1 MKRNKNQLYEFLRK
15 NMELAANDY
24 QMIQSGDRIL
34 AGLSGGAD
42 SFTLLELL
50 TGRKIY
56 LPSDISIFAVH
67 LDMGFKKDDADLANL
82 RLYLDKKNIEYYIE
96 KTDFG
101 PLAHSD
107 FNRHNPCFLCSRL
120 RRKRLFEL
128 AKEHECKKIAL
139 GHHKDDIVETLL
151 INMFYA
157 REISTMMPKQEL
169 FKGLFY
175 IIRPMSYIWEKK
187 IKEYADQQNFP
198 VFDNDCPTSQ
208 ISKREEVKNL
218 LNDLSRKNKLIKENI
233 FKSMKHIKRDYL
245 L

>member
-1 MKRNKNQLYEFLRK
+1 MRRNKNQLHEFLRK

-34 AGLSGGAD
+34 VGLSGGAD
-42 SFTLLELL
+42 SFTLLALL
-50 TGRKIY
+50 TSQKIY
-56 LPSDISIFAVH
+56 LPSDISIVAVH
-67 LDMGFKKDDADLANL
+67 LDMGFKNDDADIKKL
-82 RLYLDKKNIEYYIE
+82 RAFLDNKEIEHHIE

-101 PLAHSD
+101 PLSHSD
-107 FNRHNPCFLCSRL
+107 YNRHNPCFLCSRL

-128 AKEHECKKIAL
+128 ANKYGCKKIAL

-169 FKGLFY
+169 FEGMFY
-175 IIRPMSYIWEKK
+175 IIRPLSYIWEKK
-187 IKEYADQQNFP
+187 IKEYASHQNFP
-198 VFDNDCPTSQ
+198 LFDNDCPTSNV
-208 ISKREEVKNL
+208 SKREEVKNL
-218 LNDLSRKNKLIKENI
+218 LKELSKKNKLIKENI